1 MNLKDSLNR
10 RLRSRSGS
18 TDLNL
23 TAVMNIFLILIPF
36 LLLTATFVR
45 IAVLELWLP
54 SRERYESQSMQS
66 QPDASSILNI
76 LKIQE
81 NGFELKSPNMDF
93 EPLARTQQ
101 GYPWQQ
107 LRSQLEQVKEKYPD
121 VDDIIIAPDN
131 SIRYDTIISVMD
143 QCRESGFPNISVS
156 G

>member
-1 MNLKDSLNR
+1 MNLKDSMNR
-10 RLRSRSGS
+10 RLRSRSGT

-45 IAVLELWLP
+45 IAVLELSLP
-54 SRERYESQSMQS
+54 TRDRFESQSMQS
-66 QPDASSILNI
+66 QPESSILNI
-76 LKIQE
+76 LQIRE
-81 NGFELKSPNMDF
+81 NGFQLKSPNMNFD
-93 EPLARTQQ
+93 PLARTQQ

-107 LRSQLEQVKEKYPD
+107 LRSQLKKVKKKYPD
-121 VDDIIIAPDN
+121 VNDIIIAPDN

>member
-1 MNLKDSLNR
+1 MNLKDSMNR
-10 RLRSRSGS
+10 RLRSRSGT

-45 IAVLELWLP
+45 IAVLELSLP
-54 SRERYESQSMQS
+54 TRDRFESQSMQS
-66 QPDASSILNI
+66 QPESSILNI
-76 LKIQE
+76 LQIRE
-81 NGFELKSPNMDF
+81 NGFQLKSPNMNFD
-93 EPLARTQQ
+93 PLARTQQ

-107 LRSQLEQVKEKYPD
+107 LRSQLKQVKKKYPD
-121 VDDIIIAPDN
+121 VNDIIIAPDN